1 MIKTM
6 NETKHD
12 AIHVVAD
19 LMAAAALTAP
29 KASGNDTIRTAI
41 VSGEDKDRL
50 RDKMIA
56 MGQATGQVLYTRD
69 AGNVDKSEVVV
80 LIGCTGKLFGMDQCG
95 MCGFGNCRSL
105 RDSGGRCVF
114 TVTDLGIAV
123 GSAVSIA
130 ADNRIDN
137 RVMYSVGRAALKL
150 GLLPDDTELCYG
162 IPLSINSKSIYF
174 DRGPGAVINLES
186 EDL

>member
-50 RDKMIA
+50 RDKMLA
-56 MGQATGQVLYTRD
+56 MGKTT
-69 AGNVDKSEVVV
+69 
-80 LIGCTGKLFGMDQCG
+80 
-95 MCGFGNCRSL
+95 
-105 RDSGGRCVF
+105 
-114 TVTDLGIAV
+114 
-123 GSAVSIA
+123 
-130 ADNRIDN
+130 
-137 RVMYSVGRAALKL
+137 
-150 GLLPDDTELCYG
+150 
-162 IPLSINSKSIYF
+162 
-174 DRGPGAVINLES
+174 
-186 EDL
+186 